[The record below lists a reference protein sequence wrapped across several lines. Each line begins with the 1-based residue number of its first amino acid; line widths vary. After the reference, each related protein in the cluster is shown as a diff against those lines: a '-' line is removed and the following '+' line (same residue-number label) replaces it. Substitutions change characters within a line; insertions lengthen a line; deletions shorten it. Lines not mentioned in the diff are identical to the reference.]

1 MRRALCVLILAMLAA
16 MLPGGA
22 VWADGIAI
30 DLNGKAIETN
40 GDTGIPFM
48 DPAGRVMVPLRVVA
62 EQAGAL
68 VAYDA
73 ANRLARVSAGDQ
85 VVLVPIDRGFVV
97 VNGVNKPNDAPAQ
110 IRNGRTYLPIRI
122 VMEALGYT
130 VNWDAA
136 STRVLISGP
145 SGASGTAS
153 PEESAPVVP
162 AVNKAGNS
170 SINLYNGG
178 LISREGNWLYFVNFS
193 DDERLWRVD
202 VTTGKANAV
211 SKGKARSVNVVNGWV
226 TYRQQYGS
234 GTWEIHRTSG
244 DGERDEVISTYDTKW
259 LRVEG
264 GDLYFY
270 QSEPLYF
277 YARTEKDPRNL
288 QKIPEPM
295 AGISMEN
302 GRVTYTEME
311 ENPDGTEY
319 PGNIVQRNWDGTG
332 FRVISDERTG
342 YEEGLAVIINGDLLY
357 SRYLNSQQL
366 YRLPAGKSASFR
378 LTEQPVVS
386 LTGDGTA
393 YFGIFKGR
401 INGLHRIAMDG
412 SGITALGPSWTPRY
426 DYDPALHLV
435 GSYLY
440 YLEEDGR
447 SWSWVRVHR
456 DTGEVTRIGA
466 PTDFVEP

>member
-1 MRRALCVLILAMLAA
+1 MRNRLCVLALLTAA
-16 MLPGGA
+16 LLGTA
-22 VWADGIAI
+22 VWGEGIAVY
-30 DLNGKAIETN
+30 LNGDAVETTPE
-40 GDTGIPFM
+40 TGMPFM
-48 DPAGRVMVPLRVVA
+48 DPVGRVMVPLRVVA
-62 EQAGAL
+62 EQAGAT
-68 VAYDA
+68 VTYDA
-73 ANRLARVSAGDQ
+73 ANRLARVSTEKAE
-85 VVLVPIDRGFVV
+85 VLVPVDRGFVV

-130 VNWDAA
+130 VDWDAA
-136 STRVLISGP
+136 ATRVLISGQT
-145 SGASGTAS
+145 GTDG
-153 PEESAPVVP
+153 PVEPAPAAPAEVP

-178 LISREGNWLYFVNFS
+178 LIAREGNWLYFVNFS
-193 DDERLWRVD
+193 DGERLWRVD
-202 VTTGKANAV
+202 VVTGKANPV
-211 SKGKARSVNVVNGWV
+211 SKGKARSVNVVNGWA

-234 GTWEIHRTSG
+234 GTWEIRRTSG
-244 DGERDEVISTYDTKW
+244 DGESDQVISEYNTEW

-288 QKIPEPM
+288 QKIPEAM
-295 AGISMEN
+295 TGISMEN

-332 FRVISDERTG
+332 FRVLSDERTG
-342 YEEGLAVIINGDLLY
+342 YEEGLAVIIGGDLLY
-357 SRYLNSQQL
+357 SKYLNSQQL
-366 YRLPAGKSASFR
+366 YRLPAGKSASIR

-386 LTGDGTA
+386 LTGDGKA
-393 YFGIFKGR
+393 YYGIFKGR
-401 INGLHRIAMDG
+401 VNGLHRIAMDG

-426 DYDPALHLV
+426 EYDPALHLV

-456 DTGEVTRIGA
+456 DTGEVTRIGSA
-466 PTDFVEP
+466 ADFVEP